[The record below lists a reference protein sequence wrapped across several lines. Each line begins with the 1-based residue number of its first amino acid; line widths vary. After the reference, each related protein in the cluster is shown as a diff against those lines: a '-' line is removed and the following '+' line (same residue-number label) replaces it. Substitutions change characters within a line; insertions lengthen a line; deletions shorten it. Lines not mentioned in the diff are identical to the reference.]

1 MPELPKTSV
10 WLWNISYVVPRLV
23 GLLAMVGVFALLWY
37 LAWWNEHPWWLR
49 LLALGAAG
57 GLLAWSGY
65 AAATAVW
72 AVRLSDSG
80 VEVRWLLWWR
90 VYEWTRIEEVR
101 AVDLRLAS
109 HTRYLGR
116 HVAIEI
122 RRPRPAPLVRVLVR
136 PHRLNEVATVVDGR
150 TAWSDQ
156 HDPDCPPAPRS
167 FAGKALW
174 LLHDAI
180 VMMVETLLGA

>member
-1 MPELPKTSV
+1 MPEPPKTSV
-10 WLWNISYVVPRLV
+10 WLWNISYVIPRLV
-23 GLLAMVGVFALLWY
+23 GLLAVCGAFGLLWY

-49 LLALGAAG
+49 LLAVATAG

-80 VEVRWLLWWR
+80 VKVRWLLRWR
-90 VYEWTRIEEVR
+90 AYRWSEIQEVR

-109 HTRYLGR
+109 RTRYLGR

-122 RRPRPAPLVRVLVR
+122 QRPGLVPLARVLTKGE
-136 PHRLNEVATVVDGR
+136 RLREIAAIVDGR
-150 TAWSDQ
+150 AAWSDQ
-156 HDPDCPPAPRS
+156 RDASEPPLPQSVVGR
-167 FAGKALW
+167 ALW
-174 LLHDAI
+174 VVHDVIAI
-180 VMMVETLLGA
+180 VVEVLVRA